1 MFEIVLRAKY
11 ALTCGF
17 ASSERPM
24 SRLRGV
30 SFVDLHVH
38 LSQRTPDLADQG
50 VRLRSGLM
58 LKFTNWNSG
67 TRAEILAELR
77 NGNAGTRSK
86 EKHAAL
92 SAAISAIE
100 GGAPHVRVGRLN
112 WVVQGEASR
121 VVDLFVAELD
131 GSSTEV

>member
-1 MFEIVLRAKY
+1 
-11 ALTCGF
+11 
-17 ASSERPM
+17 M

-67 TRAEILAELR
+67 TRAEILAELH
-77 NGNAGTRSK
+77 NGNKGTRS
-86 EKHAAL
+86 ERKHAEL